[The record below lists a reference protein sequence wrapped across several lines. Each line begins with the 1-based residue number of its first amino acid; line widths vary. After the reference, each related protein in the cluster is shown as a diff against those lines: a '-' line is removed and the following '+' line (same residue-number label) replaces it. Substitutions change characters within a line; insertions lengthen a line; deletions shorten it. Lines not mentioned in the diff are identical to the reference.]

1 LETISIQKIKWIK
14 SLHLKKNREKENLF
28 LVEGEKIVTELLLNF
43 PTKIKLIVCKSSF
56 TEKSEEL
63 KTIRKESVFLA
74 NTEEMERM
82 STLTNASTVLAVV
95 EKIQPKAI
103 DTSKRLVL
111 LDGIQ
116 DPGNLGTIIRTADW
130 FGIDQILC
138 SPTTVDL
145 YNSKT
150 LQATM
155 GSFLRVSIHYLD
167 LKIFIQENQE
177 TVYAA
182 LMEGVPYQQI
192 PKEQVKMILL
202 GNEGKGISEELLPL
216 LKNPITIVGK
226 GQAESLNVGVAS
238 GILLSYFC
246 EVE

>member
-1 LETISIQKIKWIK
+1 
-14 SLHLKKNREKENLF
+14 
-28 LVEGEKIVTELLLNF
+28 
-43 PTKIKLIVCKSSF
+43 
-56 TEKSEEL
+56 
-63 KTIRKESVFLA
+63 
-74 NTEEMERM
+74 
-82 STLTNASTVLAVV
+82 
-95 EKIQPKAI
+95 
-103 DTSKRLVL
+103 
-111 LDGIQ
+111 
-116 DPGNLGTIIRTADW
+116 
-130 FGIDQILC
+130 
-138 SPTTVDL
+138 
-145 YNSKT
+145 
-150 LQATM
+150 M

-226 GQAESLNVGVAS
+226 GQAESLNGGVAS